1 MQCEKQRRTD
11 NRPAFVLSFGDQE
24 EMEWLKGYNVGF
36 YIRKK
41 REEKKINQ
49 AQLCYGICDRTTLS
63 RIECGKQ
70 EPSVSVLKM
79 LIQRLNIDEDQM
91 MLLLGPKD
99 FEISN
104 LQKEIVSYNAQRQ
117 YKQAKEK
124 LSQLEKMVSSEDK
137 VLQQFILRTKSVLC
151 ENNYL
156 QKRILL
162 TKALALTQPGLDLQH
177 INKFLLGI
185 EEIKILNQLA
195 ITYSETG
202 DRRFALRIY
211 SQLFDYINE
220 RPVNTEVAASLMT
233 LLCYNYSRLLGKER
247 RYEECI
253 EIAQLGYD
261 IGVKYNKCQEFGG
274 LLLNMAYSL
283 HELGR
288 DTESKEKLIDSY
300 YAYRLMKDDRSCSVV
315 LQYAKEAFG
324 ESLF

>member
-1 MQCEKQRRTD
+1 M
-11 NRPAFVLSFGDQE
+11 
-24 EMEWLKGYNVGF
+24 KGYNVGF

-70 EPSVSVLKM
+70 EPSVSILKM

-117 YKQAKEK
+117 YEQAKEK
-124 LSQLEKMVSSEDK
+124 LLQLEEMVSPEDK
-137 VLQQFILRTKSVLC
+137 VLRQFILRAKAQWC
-151 ENNYL
+151 NDNYL
-156 QKRILL
+156 AERALL
-162 TKALALTQPGLDLQH
+162 LDALKLTQPDIDLYH
-177 INKFLLGI
+177 IEKFLLGI

-202 DRRFALRIY
+202 ERRFAIRIY
-211 SQLFDYINE
+211 SQLFDYLNE
-220 RPVNTEVAASLMT
+220 RPVNTEVMASLMT

-261 IGVKYNKCQEFGG
+261 TGVKYNKCQEFGG
-274 LLLNMAYSL
+274 LLLNIAYSL

-288 DTESKEKLIDSY
+288 NEESKEKLIDSY
-300 YAYRLMKDDRSCSVV
+300 YAHRLMKHFKKCELVRN
-315 LQYAKEAFG
+315 YAKEIFG
-324 ESLF
+324 EDFF